1 MNSSSSRFFSFLAW
15 ISREGP
21 EGIIVEERAK
31 SCEICLVYFSLPLCS
46 VHADLMISFRFLLLL
61 LKTGDCVAENDA
73 TNLTLDFTEEPKEK
87 ATCTADFTYKGY
99 PVNVVSII

>member
-1 MNSSSSRFFSFLAW
+1 MGKKYSKQAW

-21 EGIIVEERAK
+21 EG
-31 SCEICLVYFSLPLCS
+31 
-46 VHADLMISFRFLLLL
+46 
-61 LKTGDCVAENDA
+61 DCVVENDA

-99 PVNVVSII
+99 PVNVLEIPSKKAISVYSSAFVIVTLVH

>member
-1 MNSSSSRFFSFLAW
+1 M
-15 ISREGP
+15 
-21 EGIIVEERAK
+21 
-31 SCEICLVYFSLPLCS
+31 
-46 VHADLMISFRFLLLL
+46 
-61 LKTGDCVAENDA
+61 AENDA